1 MHVIFTPLFENLSV
15 LLTGSVNMHP
25 VSAHAVFPRG
35 SYQQVGPHLAS
46 TEPGSAAITV
56 LMGKKDKESM
66 KKSELS
72 ADLKQNILSSTS
84 SAKTPGPGRPEQ
96 RAI

>member
-1 MHVIFTPLFENLSV
+1 MHGIFTPLFENLSI

-46 TEPGSAAITV
+46 TGPGSAAITV
-56 LMGKKDKESM
+56 LMGKKKERKSM
-66 KKSELS
+66 KK
-72 ADLKQNILSSTS
+72 K
-84 SAKTPGPGRPEQ
+84 
-96 RAI
+96 